1 MSDNACNIL
10 MLGGAKRVSIGR
22 MFLRAAAS
30 AGFTGR
36 LFSYE
41 LSDEVPVAEIAEV
54 IVGKRWNDSDIL
66 TDLQRVVKQYNIN
79 IVIPFVDGAIAPAS
93 RLRELC
99 PQVFV
104 PACPPEMADVLYD
117 KIKAAEF
124 FRQHSIPVPDGAAEA
139 GFPLIAKPRLGSA
152 SKGIQVIR
160 NREALDRIADSGNYL
175 LQKYIEDR
183 TEYTVDCYISQSR
196 QPLAA
201 VPRIRLEVLG
211 GEAVR
216 TVTVDDS
223 AVINLARTVIERL
236 QLRGAVTLQF
246 LLDRKDSRLML
257 MEINPRLGGGC
268 VCAVHAGADIPSL
281 IIREWA
287 GLPLEPPAWQ
297 PGVLITR
304 YFQEVVF
311 KTDDY
316 GCVL

>member
-1 MSDNACNIL
+1 MSDKACNIL

-22 MFLRAAAS
+22 LFLKAAAS
-30 AGFTGR
+30 AGFSGR

-41 LSDEVPVAEIAEV
+41 LSEEVPVAEIAEV

-66 TDLQRVVKQYNIN
+66 TDLQKVVVQHNIN
-79 IVIPFVDGAIAPAS
+79 IVVPFVDGAIAPAS

-104 PACPPEMADVLYD
+104 PACSPEMADVLYD
-117 KIKAAEF
+117 KIRADEL
-124 FRQHSIPVPDGAAEA
+124 FRHRGVPVPGAADS
-139 GFPLIAKPRLGSA
+139 GFPLIAKPRFGSA
-152 SKGIQVIR
+152 SKGIMVIR
-160 NREALDRIADSGNYL
+160 TREALDRLTDSGNYL
-175 LQKYIEDR
+175 LQEYIEDR
-183 TEYTVDCYISQSR
+183 TEYTVDCYVTQSLKM
-196 QPLAA
+196 LAV

-216 TVTVDDS
+216 TVTVDAPALIDVS
-223 AVINLARTVIERL
+223 RTVIELL
-236 QLRGAVTLQF
+236 QLSGAVTLQF
-246 LLDRKDSRLML
+246 LHDRKDGRLML

-268 VCAVHAGADIPSL
+268 VCAVHAGADIPLL
-281 IIREWA
+281 IVREWA

-297 PGVLITR
+297 SGVLITR